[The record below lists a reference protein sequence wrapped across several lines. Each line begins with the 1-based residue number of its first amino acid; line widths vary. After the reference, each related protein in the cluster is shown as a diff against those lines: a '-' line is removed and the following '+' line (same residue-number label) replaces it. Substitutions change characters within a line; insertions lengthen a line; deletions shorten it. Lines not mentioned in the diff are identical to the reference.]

1 MSGYGALARFFF
13 STMSINKVYLRLLKM
28 CLSVGFFSCCREV
41 GKETGDKALF
51 LYCLENKVPA
61 DQNVK
66 LSCKNECIKADESP

>member
-1 MSGYGALARFFF
+1 MSGYGALVRFF

-51 LYCLENKVPA
+51 FVLLG
-61 DQNVK
+61 K
-66 LSCKNECIKADESP
+66 LSSGRPEREAIM